1 MNELLA
7 GPYKDTVNLPQTSFN
22 MRANSVQRE
31 PQIQQFWQ
39 DNKVYES
46 CLQDQNKVTPPFNT
60 LHRIVHDNLFSVN
73 TANFTICC
81 TAGDLCSA

>member
-1 MNELLA
+1 MSASHASHWSTFMPPKSLWHPVFPMFA

-31 PQIQQFWQ
+31 PQIQKFWQ

-46 CLQDQNKVTPPFNT
+46 CLQGEHKVGY
-60 LHRIVHDNLFSVN
+60 
-73 TANFTICC
+73 TAQL
-81 TAGDLCSA
+81 A

>member
-1 MNELLA
+1 MCIS

-31 PQIQQFWQ
+31 PQIHKFWE

-46 CLQDQNKVTPPFNT
+46 CLQDETKVEHLAYFLIP
-60 LHRIVHDNLFSVN
+60 
-73 TANFTICC
+73 A
-81 TAGDLCSA
+81 A

>member
-1 MNELLA
+1 MFA

-31 PQIQQFWQ
+31 PQIQKFWQ

-46 CLQDQNKVTPPFNT
+46 CLQGEHKVGY
-60 LHRIVHDNLFSVN
+60 
-73 TANFTICC
+73 TAQL
-81 TAGDLCSA
+81 A